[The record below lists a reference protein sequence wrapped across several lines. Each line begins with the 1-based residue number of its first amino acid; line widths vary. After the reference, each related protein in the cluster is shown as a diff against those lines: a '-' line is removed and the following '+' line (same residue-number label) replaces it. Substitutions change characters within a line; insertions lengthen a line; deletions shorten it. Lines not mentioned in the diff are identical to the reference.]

1 MLIPKNTS
9 NVIQCVTCGAE
20 NHKNISMQDCVKI
33 NNLFTK
39 FVPDFTFQQIK
50 DCENLF
56 QKSLLSLSC
65 AQCWKLTRAICDFR
79 MRSLIS
85 SNKLRMRYVQGE
97 SERQTQSSA
106 EENWL
111 KIIDVISQS
120 GRNIFLFSH
129 HVPNAFPW
137 MFSHHAS

>member
-50 DCENLF
+50 DCENVCIEF
-56 QKSLLSLSC
+56 Y
-65 AQCWKLTRAICDFR
+65 FH
-79 MRSLIS
+79 
-85 SNKLRMRYVQGE
+85 Y
-97 SERQTQSSA
+97 
-106 EENWL
+106 
-111 KIIDVISQS
+111 IITIKV
-120 GRNIFLFSH
+120 
-129 HVPNAFPW
+129 
-137 MFSHHAS
+137 